1 MPQEQIKHIELIQ
14 AVITRMANN
23 SFMLKGWTI
32 TLISGIFLLSS
43 VKEGSFLF
51 ILPFLPTLAFWGL
64 DSYYLWQERLFRK
77 LYDAARK
84 SYTTS
89 TGDFELFTM
98 DTRLYEKDVDSWFDL
113 VKSKTE
119 SPFYGSIV
127 LINIFL
133 CVYSLLFVK

>member
-43 VKEGSFLF
+43 VNEGSFLF

-84 SYTTS
+84 SFTTS
-89 TGDFELFTM
+89 TSDFELFTM
-98 DTRLYEKDVDSWFDL
+98 DTRPYEKDVDSWFDL

-133 CVYSLLFVK
+133 CVYSLLFF